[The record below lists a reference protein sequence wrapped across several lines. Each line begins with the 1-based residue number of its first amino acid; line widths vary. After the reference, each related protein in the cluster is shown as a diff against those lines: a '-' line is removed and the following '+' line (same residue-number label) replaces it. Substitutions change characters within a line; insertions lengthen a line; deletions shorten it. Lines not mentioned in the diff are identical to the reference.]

1 MYDELV
7 AVLVLT
13 RERGL
18 IHYLSLTFR
27 GFFIILIRF
36 DIFVRFV
43 PIRKQS
49 LFN

>member
-27 GFFIILIRF
+27 GFL
-36 DIFVRFV
+36 
-43 PIRKQS
+43 
-49 LFN
+49 